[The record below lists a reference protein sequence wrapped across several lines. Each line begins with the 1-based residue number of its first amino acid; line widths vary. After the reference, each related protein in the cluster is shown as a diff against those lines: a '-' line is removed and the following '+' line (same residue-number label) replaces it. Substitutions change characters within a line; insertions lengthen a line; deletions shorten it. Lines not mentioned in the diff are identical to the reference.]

1 VKAQELEQTAEEK
14 LVQAENI
21 GRKFYF
27 LLFYFDLILSIK
39 VKRNLKK

>member
-21 GRKFYF
+21 GKEI
-27 LLFYFDLILSIK
+27 LFFIILF
-39 VKRNLKK
+39 